1 MEAKKMYNYKDFMIF
16 FTFFL
21 FWISIQFGEVVE
33 DYLAYIMVVSIGIL
47 HGSNDLLILS
57 TKDKMDKTFRKNLII
72 YVSIIILCVIIYL
85 FSPFIAIL
93 LFVLL
98 SSYHFGEEHLGE
110 TINLNFLFNAVYF
123 LAYGLFIFS
132 LLFYQSIFD
141 VDEIMIELTG
151 ATFTKFQI
159 ETTLLTSAVFL
170 FIGSLYLVLSKKNEV
185 EIFVKEFFYLL
196 LLFLVFKTSSL
207 ILGFAIYFIFWH
219 SIPSIIHQI
228 EFISGDLSKKN
239 ILFYVKKAIIYWI
252 ISIAGLLILYQ
263 LVPQIKLF
271 ATVVFVILFA
281 VTAPHTWVM
290 HKMKN

>member
-1 MEAKKMYNYKDFMIF
+1 MEAKKMYNYQDFMIF

-21 FWISIQFGEVVE
+21 FWISIQFGKVVE

-47 HGSNDLLILS
+47 HGANDLLILS
-57 TKDKMDKTFRKNLII
+57 TKEKMDKTFRKNLVI

-141 VDEIMIELTG
+141 VAEIMIELTG

-170 FIGSLYLVLSKKNEV
+170 LIGSLYLVLAKKNEV

-207 ILGFAIYFIFWH
+207 VLGFAVYFIFWH

-228 EFISGDLSKKN
+228 QFISGDLNRKN
-239 ILFYVKKAIIYWI
+239 ILFYVKKAMIYWI

-263 LVPQIKLF
+263 LFPQIKLF

>member
-1 MEAKKMYNYKDFMIF
+1 MEVNKSYNYQNFMIF

-33 DYLAYIMVVSIGIL
+33 DFLAYVMVISIGIL
-47 HGSNDLLILS
+47 HGANDLLILS
-57 TKDKMDKTFRKNLII
+57 TKEKRDQTFRKNLVI
-72 YVSIIILCVIIYL
+72 YISIIILCVFIYIV
-85 FSPFIAIL
+85 SPFIAIL

-98 SSYHFGEEHLGE
+98 SSYHFGEEHLE
-110 TINLNFLFNAVYF
+110 EKINSNFFFNSVYF

-132 LLFYQSIFD
+132 LLFYQSISD
-141 VDEIMIELTG
+141 VDAIMIELTG
-151 ATFTKFQI
+151 LTFTKFQI
-159 ETTLLTSAVFL
+159 EITLLSSAIFL
-170 FIGSLYLVLSKKNEV
+170 FTGSLYLILIKKKKF

-196 LLFLVFKTSSL
+196 LLFLVFNTSSL

-228 EFISGDLSKKN
+228 EFISGSLNKKN
-239 ILFYVKKAIIYWI
+239 VLFYVKKAMIYWI

-271 ATVVFVILFA
+271 ATVVFVILFS